1 MPIVHISLLEGRPKE
16 VKEALMEK
24 VVEAITETLQIPKDR
39 VSIILHETKR
49 ENVTSAG
56 VPLSKAGH

>member
-24 VVEAITETLQIPKDR
+24 VVEAITEILQIPKDR
-39 VSIILHETKR
+39 VSIILHETKK

>member
-1 MPIVHISLLEGRPKE
+1 MPIVHISLIEGRPKE

-24 VVEAITETLQIPKDR
+24 VVEAITGTLQIPKET
-39 VSIILHETKR
+39 VSIVLHETKK

>member
-24 VVEAITETLQIPKDR
+24 VVEAITEILQIPKDR
-39 VSIILHETKR
+39 VSIILYETKR